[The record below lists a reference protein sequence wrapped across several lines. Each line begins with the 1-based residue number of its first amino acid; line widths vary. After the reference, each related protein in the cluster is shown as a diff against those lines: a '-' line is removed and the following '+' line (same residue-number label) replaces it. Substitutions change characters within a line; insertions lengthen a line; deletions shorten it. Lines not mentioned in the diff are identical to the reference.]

1 MTSRTPTPYS
11 SPYKSMSA
19 TISTPPFMSGS
30 RYRLQSLY
38 SDFSEQKRSNPAS
51 YQANVDW
58 WRRTLETYVSEGFHG
73 SNRLVLKAGQQL
85 VDNFRVEGVGKPICF
100 HAVLTE
106 LSSPPPSS
114 ATAVLPTLLPLTTF
128 ISLATSLYSSKS
140 RSYLTV
146 IPSFFL
152 SYVVA
157 KPLWW
162 ALEQVGVVGEDSLAS
177 SVSST
182 FSSFGSATSKT
193 NTQWYGDYVLLHLV
207 ERAGNAI
214 LESQRLKN
222 TGPSDALYTF
232 DSFRT
237 EFAECVIGSDSKDKM
252 TMSELDMKVILRYL
266 ERDKGVVMV
275 ENGVVKFIEDDAEA
289 EISGVDRGILELKTA
304 VANLHAQ
311 IEGLQKKID
320 VCAQKA
326 GEALKL
332 KRKSI
337 ALSYLRSK
345 KQLDDLLIKRLGAL
359 SNLEGTLI
367 QVEGAAG
374 DIEILNSYR
383 ASTATLRSILS
394 HPSLNRDSIEQ
405 TMEAMAEAN
414 ADAKEIDEA
423 VRIGGDVAIGVTDFD
438 DAELEEELHRLII
451 ESGEEKQDELR
462 EMKLGSL
469 PAAPLH
475 DVCETS
481 RTTPE
486 WEAVAS

>member
-1 MTSRTPTPYS
+1 MS
-11 SPYKSMSA
+11 S
-19 TISTPPFMSGS
+19 TISTPPFISGS

-100 HAVLTE
+100 HAVLV
-106 LSSPPPSS
+106 SIQF
-114 ATAVLPTLLPLTTF
+114 LPTLLPLTTF
-128 ISLATSLYSSKS
+128 ISLATSLYSSKT

-146 IPSFFL
+146 IPSLFL

-182 FSSFGSATSKT
+182 FSSLGSATHKT

-207 ERAGNAI
+207 ERAGNEI

-320 VCAQKA
+320 LCAQKA

-345 KQLDDLLIKRLGAL
+345 KQLDELLTKRLSAL

-423 VRIGGDVAIGVTDFD
+423 VRIGGDVAIGVPDFD
-438 DAELEEELHRLII
+438 DAELEEELHRLAI
-451 ESGEEKQDELR
+451 ESVEEKQDELR
-462 EMKLGSL
+462 ETKLGSL

-475 DVCETS
+475 DVWETS
-481 RTTPE
+481 RTNPE
-486 WEAVAS
+486 REAVAS

>member
-11 SPYKSMSA
+11 SPYKSISP
-19 TISTPPFMSGS
+19 TISTPPFISAS

-58 WRRTLETYVSEGFHG
+58 WRRTLETYVSQGFHG

-114 ATAVLPTLLPLTTF
+114 ATDVLPTLLPLTTF

-140 RSYLTV
+140 KSYLTV
-146 IPSFFL
+146 IPSLFL

-177 SVSST
+177 S
-182 FSSFGSATSKT
+182 T

-207 ERAGNAI
+207 ERAGNEI

-222 TGPSDALYTF
+222 TGLSDALYTF
-232 DSFRT
+232 DLFRE

-252 TMSELDMKVILRYL
+252 TMSELDMKMILRYL
-266 ERDKGVVMV
+266 ERDKGVVV
-275 ENGVVKFIEDDAEA
+275 VDNGVVKFIEDDDEA

-320 VCAQKA
+320 LCARKA

-345 KQLDDLLIKRLGAL
+345 KQLDELLTKRLGAL

-438 DAELEEELHRLII
+438 DAELEEELYRLAI
-451 ESGEEKQDELR
+451 ETGEEKQDELR

-469 PAAPLH
+469 PVAPLH
-475 DVCETS
+475 DVWETS
-481 RTTPE
+481 RTNPE
-486 WEAVAS
+486 REAVAS

>member
-1 MTSRTPTPYS
+1 MS
-11 SPYKSMSA
+11 S
-19 TISTPPFMSGS
+19 TISTPPFISGS

-100 HAVLTE
+100 HAVLV
-106 LSSPPPSS
+106 S
-114 ATAVLPTLLPLTTF
+114 VQFLPTLLPLTTF

-146 IPSFFL
+146 IPSLFL

-182 FSSFGSATSKT
+182 FSSIGSATSKT

-207 ERAGNAI
+207 ERAGNEI

-383 ASTATLRSILS
+383 ASTATLRSILL

>member
-1 MTSRTPTPYS
+1 M
-11 SPYKSMSA
+11 
-19 TISTPPFMSGS
+19 FV
-30 RYRLQSLY
+30 LQL
-38 SDFSEQKRSNPAS
+38 SEFPL
-51 YQANVDW
+51 
-58 WRRTLETYVSEGFHG
+58 T
-73 SNRLVLKAGQQL
+73 LVLVL
-85 VDNFRVEGVGKPICF
+85 VK
-100 HAVLTE
+100 TE

-275 ENGVVKFIEDDAEA
+275 ENGVRMSFF
-289 EISGVDRGILELKTA
+289 
-304 VANLHAQ
+304 
-311 IEGLQKKID
+311 
-320 VCAQKA
+320 
-326 GEALKL
+326 
-332 KRKSI
+332 
-337 ALSYLRSK
+337 
-345 KQLDDLLIKRLGAL
+345 
-359 SNLEGTLI
+359 
-367 QVEGAAG
+367 
-374 DIEILNSYR
+374 
-383 ASTATLRSILS
+383 ST
-394 HPSLNRDSIEQ
+394 
-405 TMEAMAEAN
+405 
-414 ADAKEIDEA
+414 
-423 VRIGGDVAIGVTDFD
+423 
-438 DAELEEELHRLII
+438 
-451 ESGEEKQDELR
+451 
-462 EMKLGSL
+462 
-469 PAAPLH
+469 
-475 DVCETS
+475 
-481 RTTPE
+481 
-486 WEAVAS
+486 